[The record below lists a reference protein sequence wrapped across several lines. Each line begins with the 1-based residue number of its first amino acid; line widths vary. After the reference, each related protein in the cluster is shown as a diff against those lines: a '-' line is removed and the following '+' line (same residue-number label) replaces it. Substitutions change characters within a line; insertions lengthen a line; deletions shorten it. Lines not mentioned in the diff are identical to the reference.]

1 MRQQMTIEHAQ
12 TTRFLRLPEVKRL
25 IGLSRSQ
32 IYKMQG
38 EGSFPSSI
46 GLSKRAVAWSELAV
60 RDWMS
65 SKRNPKRK
73 AAWTP

>member
-1 MRQQMTIEHAQ
+1 MTIEPVHP
-12 TTRFLRLPEVKRL
+12 TRYLRLPEVKHL

-46 GLSKRAVAWSELAV
+46 GLSKRAVAWSEVAV
-60 RDWMS
+60 RDWMI
-65 SKRNPKRK
+65 SKERSMKR
-73 AAWTP
+73 AA